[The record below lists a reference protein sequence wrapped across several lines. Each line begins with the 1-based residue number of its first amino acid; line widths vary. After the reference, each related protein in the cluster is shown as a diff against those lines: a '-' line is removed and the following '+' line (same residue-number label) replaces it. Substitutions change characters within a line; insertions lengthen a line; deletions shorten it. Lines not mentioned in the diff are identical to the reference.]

1 MTGGRLLVVAGA
13 LVACLVARAAR
24 AEQLVLI
31 PSSTTV
37 SITSNYVGASVVLF
51 GAVTAPP
58 QDDPDYDV
66 VVTVTGPR
74 QTLVV
79 RRKQRILGI
88 WVNADSR
95 TFADVPSY
103 LAVLSNR
110 QMSSITAPLN
120 LSTNKIGLER
130 ALAWAPSTDGDTPF
144 RTALIEIESERGV
157 FAEKIDAIKFF
168 SAAVFRAEIVLPA
181 HALVGTYDIDVKLFS
196 KGDFVAH
203 SLSAFEV
210 AKTGVVQFIA
220 AAARNH
226 GLLYGFAVT
235 LMALGLGWIASIVF
249 QRE

>member
-1 MTGGRLLVVAGA
+1 MSARGFLFIASTTVT
-13 LVACLVARAAR
+13 CLATHASC

-31 PSSTTV
+31 PSMTTV

-51 GAVTAPP
+51 GAISAPS
-58 QDDPDYDV
+58 DEDPDYDV

-74 QTLVV
+74 QTLVA
-79 RRKQRILGI
+79 RRKRRVLGI
-88 WVNADSR
+88 WANADSR

-110 QMSSITAPLN
+110 QMSSIATPFN
-120 LSTNKIGLER
+120 LSRNHIGLER
-130 ALAWAPSTDGDTPF
+130 ALARAPSTGADTPF
-144 RTALIEIESERGV
+144 RAALIKIESEHGV
-157 FAEKIDAIKFF
+157 YAEKTDAITFF
-168 SAAVFRAEIVLPA
+168 SPTVFRSEIALPS
-181 HALVGTYDIDVKLFS
+181 HALVGSYDIDVKLFS
-196 KGDFVAH
+196 KGELVAH

-210 AKTGVVQFIA
+210 VKTGVVQFIA
-220 AAARNH
+220 TAARNY

>member
-1 MTGGRLLVVAGA
+1 MNARGFLFVASTI
-13 LVACLVARAAR
+13 VACLATHASC

-31 PSSTTV
+31 PSMTTV

-51 GAVTAPP
+51 GAISAPS
-58 QDDPDYDV
+58 DEDPDYDV

-74 QTLVV
+74 QTLVA
-79 RRKQRILGI
+79 RRKRRVLGI
-88 WVNADSR
+88 WANADSR

-103 LAVLSNR
+103 LAVLCNR
-110 QMSSITAPLN
+110 QMSSIEAPFN
-120 LSTNKIGLER
+120 LSRNHIGLER
-130 ALAWAPSTDGDTPF
+130 ALAAPSTGADTPF
-144 RTALIEIESERGV
+144 RAALIKIESEHGV
-157 FAEKIDAIKFF
+157 YAEKTDAITFF
-168 SAAVFRAEIVLPA
+168 SPTVFRSEIALPS
-181 HALVGTYDIDVKLFS
+181 HALVGSYNIDVKLFS
-196 KGDFVAH
+196 KGELVAR

-220 AAARNH
+220 TAARNY